1 MKLKIIALI
10 INELREDIK
19 IKYNFICFVFQ

>member
-1 MKLKIIALI
+1 MQLKIIALI
-10 INELREDIK
+10 INELYENIK

>member
-1 MKLKIIALI
+1 MQLKIIALI
-10 INELREDIK
+10 INELHENIK

>member
-1 MKLKIIALI
+1 MQLKIITLI
-10 INELREDIK
+10 INELHENIK